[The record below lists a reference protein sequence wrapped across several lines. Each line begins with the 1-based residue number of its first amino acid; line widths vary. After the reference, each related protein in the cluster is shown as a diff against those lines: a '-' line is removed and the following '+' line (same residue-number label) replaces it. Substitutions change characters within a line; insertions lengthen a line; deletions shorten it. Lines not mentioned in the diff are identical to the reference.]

1 MRPQVTSNTV
11 SWISSFLQSSKLGA
25 VCTLSFSLVLSAC
38 GGGGGGVTDNVGPEP
53 GLDGVVPTL
62 TSVSIANDFDGSA
75 VVVEDGVVT
84 LTFGSSEAL
93 MQPTVMLG
101 GVAAQVNGSLRA
113 WSASRAMVSADTTG
127 VIDFTIE
134 FSDPS
139 GEVGAAVSATTDSSS
154 VTYCAE
160 GCSVGPGNVIQKVI
174 DFEISY
180 ATYELIDFGPDSAT
194 SAVVQDP
201 TDATNTVASSEK
213 KANAQTW
220 GGTVLTASDVAYSLT
235 PEDGVMSVRFWSPAA
250 GKTVRLKLENATDA
264 GDFVEADA
272 VTTESGYWETLIF
285 DFSRPA
291 GGAINSASEY
301 AKVAI
306 FYDFGTAGTGTDV
319 AFYWDDVT
327 YGGLTNAS
335 APTFAGRWTIADEV
349 GSAGVGPSAGNV
361 EWWSLGAGDL
371 TARACFIDDV
381 YVFGADGSFSIS
393 HGATTWLENWQSGND
408 DACGTPIAPHDGT
421 ATDYTYTR
429 ANNVLTVNGSGAYI
443 GIAKAGNTYAYES
456 GGVPTSIA
464 YSVESM
470 SSDFTSMTIAVQVT
484 KDDGAIDFWTY
495 KLVKQVPSV
504 IAGNWKLANEVGSA
518 GVGPSAGN
526 VEWWSLGAGD
536 LTARACFMDDVY
548 VFGTDGSFSNSQGD
562 ATWLENWQ
570 SSTDDACGTPLTPH
584 NGSVAGTFTYA
595 NNEITITGAGNYIG
609 IAKAGNTYAYE
620 SGGVPATITYSVVS
634 MNSDNTAMTIAVQVT
649 KDDGN
654 IDFWTYKLVKQ
665 VPSVIAGNWKLAN
678 EVGSAGVGPSAGNV
692 EWWSL
697 GAGDLTARAC
707 FMDDVYVFGTDGS
720 FSNSQGD
727 ATWLENWQSST
738 DDACGTPLT
747 PHNGSVAG
755 TFTYA
760 NNEIT
765 ITGAGNYIGIAKAG
779 NTYAYESGGVPATI
793 TYSVVSMNSDNTAMT
808 IAVQVT
814 KDDGNID
821 FWTYK
826 MVKAS

>member
-1 MRPQVTSNTV
+1 
-11 SWISSFLQSSKLGA
+11 
-25 VCTLSFSLVLSAC
+25 
-38 GGGGGGVTDNVGPEP
+38 
-53 GLDGVVPTL
+53 
-62 TSVSIANDFDGSA
+62 
-75 VVVEDGVVT
+75 
-84 LTFGSSEAL
+84 
-93 MQPTVMLG
+93 
-101 GVAAQVNGSLRA
+101 
-113 WSASRAMVSADTTG
+113 
-127 VIDFTIE
+127 
-134 FSDPS
+134 
-139 GEVGAAVSATTDSSS
+139 
-154 VTYCAE
+154 
-160 GCSVGPGNVIQKVI
+160 
-174 DFEISY
+174 
-180 ATYELIDFGPDSAT
+180 
-194 SAVVQDP
+194 
-201 TDATNTVASSEK
+201 
-213 KANAQTW
+213 
-220 GGTVLTASDVAYSLT
+220 
-235 PEDGVMSVRFWSPAA
+235 
-250 GKTVRLKLENATDA
+250 
-264 GDFVEADA
+264 
-272 VTTESGYWETLIF
+272 
-285 DFSRPA
+285 
-291 GGAINSASEY
+291 
-301 AKVAI
+301 
-306 FYDFGTAGTGTDV
+306 
-319 AFYWDDVT
+319 
-327 YGGLTNAS
+327 
-335 APTFAGRWTIADEV
+335 
-349 GSAGVGPSAGNV
+349 
-361 EWWSLGAGDL
+361 
-371 TARACFIDDV
+371 
-381 YVFGADGSFSIS
+381 
-393 HGATTWLENWQSGND
+393 
-408 DACGTPIAPHDGT
+408 
-421 ATDYTYTR
+421 
-429 ANNVLTVNGSGAYI
+429 
-443 GIAKAGNTYAYES
+443 
-456 GGVPTSIA
+456 
-464 YSVESM
+464 M

-570 SSTDDACGTPLTPH
+570 SGTDDACGTPLTPH

-727 ATWLENWQSST
+727 ATWLENWQSGT

-814 KDDGNID
+814 KDDGAIDFWTYKLVKQVPSVIAGNWKLANEVGSAGVGPSAGNVEWWSLGAGDLTARACFMDDVYVFGTDGSFSNSQGDATWLENWQSGTDDACGTPLTPHNGSVAGTFTYANNEITITGAGNYIGIAKAGNTYAYESGGVPATITYSVVSMNAASTEMTIAVQVTKDDGAID